1 MVVVLLFLI
10 LDFDLDQRSASDL
23 LWILVFDFGW
33 ILLWILLSGG
43 GWCD

>member
-23 LWILVFDFGW
+23 LWILVFDFG
-33 ILLWILLSGG
+33 
-43 GWCD
+43 